1 VSAGMQAGAAATAGG
16 WMKGF
21 YMLASGFAPRWRKS
35 LIALT
40 LLFPLLGS
48 ASAEAAKSLEL
59 TADQAAA
66 VDEVTAYINDF
77 RTLQGDFTQV
87 SPRGTLSKGV
97 FFLSK
102 PGKMRF
108 EYADPNP
115 LLIVSDGNW
124 VTIKN
129 RAKDRADQYPLSQ
142 TPLRLVLS
150 DSIDIR
156 REANILGVEKTPE
169 GLTAVTLEDRKKTV
183 PGHLILVYDSE
194 RKALQ
199 QWIVVDGQGRRT
211 TVSLENVKAG
221 KEPDPKLFV
230 VQVNRSSDR
239 KKVTR

>member
-1 VSAGMQAGAAATAGG
+1 MIVSG
-16 WMKGF
+16 
-21 YMLASGFAPRWRKS
+21 LAPRWRKS
-35 LIALT
+35 LASLAVFAALAMAT
-40 LLFPLLGS
+40 PVH
-48 ASAEAAKSLEL
+48 AAKQIEL
-59 TADQAAA
+59 TADQSAA
-66 VDEVTAYINDF
+66 VDEVTAYIKDF

-87 SPRGTLSKGV
+87 SPRGTMSRGV

-150 DSIDIR
+150 DGVDIR
-156 REANILGVEKTPE
+156 REANILNVERTPE
-169 GLTAVTLEDRKKTV
+169 GLTAVTLEDRKKTI
-183 PGHLILVYDSE
+183 PGYLILVFDSE

-211 TVSLENVKAG
+211 TVSLENIEAGVK
-221 KEPDPKLFV
+221 PDPKLFV

-239 KKVTR
+239 KKLTR

>member
-1 VSAGMQAGAAATAGG
+1 MIASR
-16 WMKGF
+16 
-21 YMLASGFAPRWRKS
+21 LAPLWRKS
-35 LIALT
+35 VLCLGLLAALIAA
-40 LLFPLLGS
+40 P
-48 ASAEAAKSLEL
+48 AAEAAKPIDM

-66 VDEVTAYINDF
+66 VDELTAFINDF
-77 RTLQGDFTQV
+77 KTLQGDFTQL

-129 RAKDRADQYPLSQ
+129 RAKDKADQYPLSQ

-150 DSIDIR
+150 ESIDIK
-156 REANILGVEKTPE
+156 REANILGVEKTAD
-169 GLTAVTLEDRKKTV
+169 GLTTVTLEDRKKTV
-183 PGHLILVYDSE
+183 PGHLILVFDSE

-211 TVSLENVKAG
+211 TVSLENIEAG
-221 KEPDPKLFV
+221 IQPDPKLFV
-230 VQVNRSSDR
+230 VQVNRSKRKSDR
-239 KKVTR
+239 